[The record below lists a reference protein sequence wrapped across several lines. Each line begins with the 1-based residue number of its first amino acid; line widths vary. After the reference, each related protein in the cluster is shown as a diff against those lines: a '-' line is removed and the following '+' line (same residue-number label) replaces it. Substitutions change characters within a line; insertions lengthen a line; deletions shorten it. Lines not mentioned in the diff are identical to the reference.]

1 LQAISCRKHPAPQS
15 EQSTM
20 SDDQRT
26 PAGTARVNS
35 ERFHTELE
43 AVWYAA
49 NYYYE
54 SSYLR
59 KREYTGIVFQDGE
72 KVGITVRGDG
82 TSSHAYPT
90 ADVPHGTTPLAIWHT
105 HLPASM
111 SGEYPALNQLYALLL
126 RELTGEILEH
136 TFSTDD
142 HNTWVLWTRKFGRLI
157 PVYLV
162 TAKIIKRYT
171 GPNRDKVWVKDPP
184 SRMQNIKGLP

>member
-1 LQAISCRKHPAPQS
+1 
-15 EQSTM
+15 M

-35 ERFHTELE
+35 ERFDTQLE

-49 NYYYE
+49 NYYYQA
-54 SSYLR
+54 SYLR
-59 KREYTGIVFQDGE
+59 KREYTGVVFQDGE
-72 KVGITVRGDG
+72 KFGLTVRGDG
-82 TSSHAYPT
+82 TSSHAHPT
-90 ADVPHGTTPLAIWHT
+90 ADVPLGTIPMAIWHT

-126 RELTGEILEH
+126 KALTGEILEH
-136 TFSTDD
+136 SFSPNDKNTF
-142 HNTWVLWTRKFGRLI
+142 VLWTLKFGRPI

-162 TAKIIKRYT
+162 TAHIIKRYT
-171 GPNRDKVWVKDPP
+171 GPKPQQDKMWLKDPP

>member
-1 LQAISCRKHPAPQS
+1 
-15 EQSTM
+15 
-20 SDDQRT
+20 
-26 PAGTARVNS
+26 
-35 ERFHTELE
+35 
-43 AVWYAA
+43 
-49 NYYYE
+49 
-54 SSYLR
+54 
-59 KREYTGIVFQDGE
+59 
-72 KVGITVRGDG
+72 
-82 TSSHAYPT
+82 
-90 ADVPHGTTPLAIWHT
+90 
-105 HLPASM
+105 M

>member
-1 LQAISCRKHPAPQS
+1 
-15 EQSTM
+15 M

-35 ERFHTELE
+35 ERFDTELA

-49 NYYYE
+49 NYYYQT
-54 SSYLR
+54 SYLR
-59 KREYTGIVFQDGE
+59 KREYTGVVFQDGE
-72 KVGITVRGDG
+72 KFGITVRGDG

-90 ADVPHGTTPLAIWHT
+90 ADVPSGTIPMAIWHT

-126 RELTGEILEH
+126 KELTGEILEH
-136 TFSTDD
+136 QVSKDD

-162 TAKIIKRYT
+162 TAKIIKRYS
-171 GPNRDKVWVKDPP
+171 GPNQEKVWVKDPP